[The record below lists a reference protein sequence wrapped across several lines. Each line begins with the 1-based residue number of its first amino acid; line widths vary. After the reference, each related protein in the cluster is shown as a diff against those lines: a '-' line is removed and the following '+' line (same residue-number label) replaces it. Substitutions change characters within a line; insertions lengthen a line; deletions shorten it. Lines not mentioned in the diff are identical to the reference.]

1 MFKFIIGAKQLFLHF
16 REWIQFRVGRSA
28 EKNLDCFNDNE
39 CLNSYNTAF
48 LTFQGVDSIPC
59 REIGYILRS
68 LGQNPTEN
76 EIIALV
82 CEAGCD
88 WEGYLTRFSFD
99 KNNFLSSLR
108 I

>member
-1 MFKFIIGAKQLFLHF
+1 MDA
-16 REWIQFRVGRSA
+16 
-28 EKNLDCFNDNE
+28 
-39 CLNSYNTAF
+39 
-48 LTFQGVDSIPC
+48 IPC

-88 WEGYLTRFSFD
+88 WEGYLTRSVGSRSVRGTRMKEHYD
-99 KNNFLSSLR
+99 LMSDATK
-108 I
+108 

>member
-1 MFKFIIGAKQLFLHF
+1 LIYTVLQCTALHCNDFFQFK
-16 REWIQFRVGRSA
+16 
-28 EKNLDCFNDNE
+28 
-39 CLNSYNTAF
+39 
-48 LTFQGVDSIPC
+48 GVDAIPC

-88 WEGYLTRFSFD
+88 WEGYLTRLVRTLGIAAVD
-99 KNNFLSSLR
+99 KAVEH
-108 I
+108 